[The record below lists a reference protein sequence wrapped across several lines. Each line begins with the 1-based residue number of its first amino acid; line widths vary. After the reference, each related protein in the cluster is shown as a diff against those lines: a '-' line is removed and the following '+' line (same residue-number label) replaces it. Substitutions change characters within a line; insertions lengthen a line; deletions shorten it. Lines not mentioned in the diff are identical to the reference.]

1 MLTGRKTVQKE
12 RFGQKCLTAQGF
24 NVKDRVLL
32 TVFFLY
38 FQLYLSENMLLKNAS
53 PLARKQFQNV
63 HVCGQVSKSVNI
75 TLTML
80 KPYPCFSLNRTTLA
94 NFLLNSY

>member
-1 MLTGRKTVQKE
+1 M
-12 RFGQKCLTAQGF
+12 FDAQGF

-32 TVFFLY
+32 TIFFLY

-53 PLARKQFQNV
+53 PLARKQFQNI
-63 HVCGQVSKSVNI
+63 HVCGQVSKSVII
-75 TLTML
+75 TF
-80 KPYPCFSLNRTTLA
+80 KTLSMFQFEQN